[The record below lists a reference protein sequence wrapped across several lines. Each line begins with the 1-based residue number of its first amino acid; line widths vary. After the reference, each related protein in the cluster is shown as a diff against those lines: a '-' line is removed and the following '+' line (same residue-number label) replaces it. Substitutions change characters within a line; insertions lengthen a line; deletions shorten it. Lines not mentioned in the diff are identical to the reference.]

1 MRADAGSLRF
11 QILHRRLQDAPTAA
25 AVLRRLPSPRAQR
38 ARPRPL
44 RRPRP
49 RPHRPP
55 PPQRRRLPLHTR
67 PTRLQQSVKP
77 VSPFSVDW
85 GAGRLMWRR
94 QRESARSRP
103 CMACR
108 AGGSGTWRGSPA
120 ARHPSRAPRT
130 CARQQRD
137 APDLEHDR
145 VAAAVGLRLEALLET
160 LTRVRPRLARLRQ
173 HADKP
178 VHLQRHAA
186 RAGGRQPQQRAARYP
201 ARGRAPCAREGA
213 VTRCAAARGL
223 PRSPPP
229 RAPKAR
235 PARSLQRSRHARR
248 GSRLGRPRARPPAPA
263 RAAPPARP
271 ACPP

>member
-67 PTRLQQSVKP
+67 LTRLQQSVKP

-108 AGGSGTWRGSPA
+108 AGGVRHLAGLPGRAPPQQGAPHLRAAA
-120 ARHPSRAPRT
+120 ARRAGPR
-130 CARQQRD
+130 A
-137 APDLEHDR
+137 
-145 VAAAVGLRLEALLET
+145 
-160 LTRVRPRLARLRQ
+160 RPRRGR
-173 HADKP
+173 
-178 VHLQRHAA
+178 R
-186 RAGGRQPQQRAARYP
+186 RAP
-201 ARGRAPCAREGA
+201 ARGPPRNPDQGPAPARPPAPARRQARPPPAPRRARRWPPATAARGPLPRPRARPCAREGA

-235 PARSLQRSRHARR
+235 PARSLQHSQHARR
-248 GSRLGRPRARPPAPA
+248 WARLGRPHARPPAPA
-263 RAAPPARP
+263 KAAPQARP